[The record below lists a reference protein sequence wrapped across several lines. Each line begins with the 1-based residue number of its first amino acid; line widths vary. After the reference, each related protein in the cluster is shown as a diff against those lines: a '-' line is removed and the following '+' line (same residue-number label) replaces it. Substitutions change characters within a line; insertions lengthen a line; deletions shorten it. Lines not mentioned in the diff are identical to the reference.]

1 MIKNKIILVFL
12 AILSVGLIITPVYG
26 VTIQEVS
33 TQESVPGGQ
42 ITVSVNVSNTGGVT
56 MRGIPTGWS
65 IDRYDDGGAIVIQ
78 EDGNDDGH
86 NESIGWAWPEQQS
99 TANPAVTLN
108 IPSDENTGDYNIQ
121 ITALEGQN
129 ETTTN
134 TTLIVQ
140 NPQNTSDTSQNTT
153 DQNTTNNSQD
163 GDQTQPQ
170 PGFTILAGLIA
181 ITSIY
186 IYRKYS

>member
-1 MIKNKIILVFL
+1 MIKNKIILVIL

-33 TQESVPGGQ
+33 TQESIPGGQ
-42 ITVSVNVSNTGGVT
+42 ITVSINVSDTGGVT
-56 MRGIPTGWS
+56 IQGIPTGWG
-65 IDRYDDGGAIVIQ
+65 IDRYDDDGAIVIQ

-108 IPSDENTGDYNIQ
+108 IPSDENPGDHNIQ
-121 ITALEGQN
+121 IAALEGQN
-129 ETTTN
+129 ETTTT
-134 TTLIVQ
+134 TTLTVQ
-140 NPQNTSDTSQNTT
+140 NPQDTSDTG
-153 DQNTTNNSQD
+153 QNTTNNNQD

-170 PGFTILAGLIA
+170 PGFTILTGLIA

-186 IYRKYS
+186 IYRKYN